1 MNDRNLKIWAEQ
13 CIARGEAGDRSVRG
27 QPLMV
32 AMGILRLLGEKQ
44 ERETKAES
52 RLIGVSDDAR

>member
-13 CIARGEAGDRSVRG
+13 CVARGEAGDRAVRG

-32 AMGILRLLGEKQ
+32 AMGILRLLGEKEQ
-44 ERETKAES
+44 REREPKAES
-52 RLIGVSDDAR
+52 RLIGVE